1 MIRDFNFQVWDKEKY
16 NEYIEYLISLR
27 DEKLEKFNKKI
38 IPTKYKILGIKIPI
52 LKKIAKKI
60 SSTDIQTFFDNS
72 LMIYFEEVMILGFV
86 IGNLKKEETFLKY
99 FYKFL
104 FYIDNWA
111 ICDSFVSNLK
121 IFKKIVFFDKTLN
134 LILSNIEFTRR
145 VGIVILLNYY
155 IDDEHIDIC
164 LNAIK
169 DLNDDSFYVNMAI
182 SWLISLSFIR
192 FRSKTLTLLKSKALP
207 VFVQNKAI
215 SKIRDSYRVT
225 GKDKEL
231 VKNLRL

>member
-60 SSTDIQTFFDNS
+60 SNTDIQTFFDNS

-111 ICDSFVSNLK
+111 ICDTFCAGLKITKKNLK
-121 IFKKIVFFDKTLN
+121 EMWKFLQK
-134 LILSNIEFTRR
+134 
-145 VGIVILLNYY
+145 Y
-155 IDDEHIDIC
+155 
-164 LNAIK
+164 
-169 DLNDDSFYVNMAI
+169 
-182 SWLISLSFIR
+182 
-192 FRSKTLTLLKSKALP
+192 LKSEITILTSFCKL
-207 VFVQNKAI
+207 NGIILKKG
-215 SKIRDSYRVT
+215 SK
-225 GKDKEL
+225 
-231 VKNLRL
+231 

>member
-60 SSTDIQTFFDNS
+60 SRTDIQTFFDNS

-86 IGNLKKEETFLKY
+86 IGYLKEEDFFKY

-111 ICDSFVSNLK
+111 ICDSFVCNLK
-121 IFKKIVFFDKTLN
+121 NIKKISFFDKTLN
-134 LILSNIEFTRR
+134 LILSNNEFTRR

-155 IDDEHIDIC
+155 IDNEHIDIC
-164 LNAIK
+164 LNTVK

-182 SWLISLSFIR
+182 SWLISLSFVK
-192 FRSKTLTLLKSKALP
+192 FRSKTLTLLRSKVLP

-225 GKDKEL
+225 VKDKEL
-231 VKNLRL
+231 VKTLRI

>member
-1 MIRDFNFQVWDKEKY
+1 MIKDFKFQAWDKEKY
-16 NEYIEYLISLR
+16 NEYIDYIISLR
-27 DEKLEKFNKKI
+27 DEKLEKFNEKI

-60 SSTDIQTFFDNS
+60 ARTDIQSFFDYS
-72 LMIYFEEVMILGFV
+72 LMTYFEEVMILGFV
-86 IGNLKKEETFLKY
+86 IGYLKEEDFFKY

-121 IFKKIVFFDKTLN
+121 ILKKIVFFDKTLN
-134 LILSNIEFTRR
+134 LILSNNEFTRR

-182 SWLISLSFIR
+182 SWLISLSFIM

-225 GKDKEL
+225 EKDKEL